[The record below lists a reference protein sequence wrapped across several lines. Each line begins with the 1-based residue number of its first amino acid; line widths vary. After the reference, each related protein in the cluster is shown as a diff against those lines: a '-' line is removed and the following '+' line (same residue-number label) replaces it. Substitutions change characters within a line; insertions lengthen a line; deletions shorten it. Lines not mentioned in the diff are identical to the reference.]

1 MFTQPGCRVCGQVAA
16 VVPFDLQFSLVINND
31 VSGGYVVRDI
41 TELQIAMPTIA
52 IPTFDAGTV
61 VAQPDVVEEA
71 VVPVFPGDAKLAMLL
86 LDVLDRQS

>member
-1 MFTQPGCRVCGQVAA
+1 MFTQPVCRVRGQMVV
-16 VVPFDLQFSLVINND
+16 VVPFDLQFSPVINND
-31 VSGGYVVRDI
+31 VSWGYVVRDI
-41 TELQIAMPTIA
+41 AELQIAMPTIA

-61 VAQPDVVEEA
+61 VTQPDVVEEA